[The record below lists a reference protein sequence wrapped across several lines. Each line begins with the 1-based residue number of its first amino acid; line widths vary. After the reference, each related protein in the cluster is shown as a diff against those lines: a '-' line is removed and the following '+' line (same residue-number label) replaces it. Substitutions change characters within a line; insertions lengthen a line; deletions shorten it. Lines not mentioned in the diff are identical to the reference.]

1 MDWRAIMRPLGAFTE
16 DERGGESVEYAC
28 TSLVAVAATAIT
40 QRAMSEGIA
49 DCADKALRTLDGK

>member
-1 MDWRAIMRPLGAFTE
+1 MRPLGAFTA

-28 TSLVAVAATAIT
+28 TSLVAIAATAIA

-49 DCADKALRTLDGK
+49 KCADQALRTLDGK